1 MALEFTE
8 LRSFLVLTDHMHFG
22 RASEALHLTQPA
34 LTKQI
39 QRLEEKV
46 GGPLLIRAYRQVSL
60 TAAGEVLRLRARSL
74 LREADMVEEV
84 ARLAVNGKAGL
95 LKIGFGI
102 ASLGAGLPDIL
113 TRFRQ
118 QNPQVQVV
126 MRDMSTPNQIEALL
140 RGDLTVGFVRLPV
153 DDPGLVTVP
162 ILEERLV
169 AAVPRG
175 IPYRNGLACLREQPF
190 VVVSRAGSA
199 SYFDHLVQTCRAAGF
214 TPRIVQEVNELFTVL
229 TLVATG
235 VGVSLVP
242 RSSSQMRI
250 SQVRLLETGLS
261 EAKWTIGLAWRK
273 EDSTDPL
280 VRNFVQMVRKPFAAA
295 AKKGLPQ
302 RHPKGN

>member
-22 RASEALHLTQPA
+22 QASEALHLTQPA

-46 GGPLLIRAYRQVSL
+46 GGPLLIRGYRQVSL
-60 TAAGEVLRLRARSL
+60 TTAGEVLQLRARKL
-74 LREADMVEEV
+74 LREAELVEEA

-126 MRDMSTPNQIEALL
+126 MHDMSTPNQIEALL
-140 RGDLTVGFVRLPV
+140 SGDITVGFARLPV
-153 DDPGLVTVP
+153 DRPGLVTVP

-169 AAVPRG
+169 AAVPSG
-175 IPYRNGLACLREQPF
+175 MPYRGGLACLREQPF
-190 VVVSRAGSA
+190 VVASRAGSA
-199 SYFDHLVQTCRAAGF
+199 SYFDHVVRTCRAAGF
-214 TPRIVQEVNELFTVL
+214 TPRIVQEANELFTVL
-229 TLVATG
+229 TLVAAG

-242 RSSSQMRI
+242 RSSSQMRV
-250 SQVRLLETGLS
+250 SRVRLLETGLS
-261 EAKWTIGLAWRK
+261 EAKWKIGLVWRK
-273 EDSTDPL
+273 EDSADPL
-280 VRNFVQMVRKPFAAA
+280 VRNFVHMVRRPFAAN
-295 AKKGLPQ
+295 AKKSLP
-302 RHPKGN
+302 